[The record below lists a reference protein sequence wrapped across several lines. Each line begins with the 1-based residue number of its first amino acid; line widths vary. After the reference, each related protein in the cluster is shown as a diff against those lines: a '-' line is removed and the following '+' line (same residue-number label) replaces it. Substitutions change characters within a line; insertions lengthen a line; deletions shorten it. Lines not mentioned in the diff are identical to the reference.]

1 MTYYELLQALK
12 PYHSFIYT
20 GDKLSDLDLIEE
32 DVKELRKLGLVEQA
46 FFRDAMLVIMKER
59 NQIINKR
66 EG

>member
-32 DVKELRKLGLVEQA
+32 DVKELRRLGLIEQP
-46 FFRDAMLVIMKER
+46 FFRDAMLVISKER
-59 NQIINKR
+59 QQLRTKR

>member
-20 GDKLSDLDLIEE
+20 GDKLRDLDLIEE
-32 DVKELRKLGLVEQA
+32 DVKELRRLGLIEQA
-46 FFRDAMLVIMKER
+46 FFRDAMLVISKER
-59 NQIINKR
+59 HQLLSKR